1 MLPVRKVQTATHFKK
16 VCILLS
22 WTSFVWCSK
31 LVRIGVSACMVLQLC
46 SVLNQECY
54 N

>member
-22 WTSFVWCSK
+22 QISFLWCPK
-31 LVRIGVSACMVLQLC
+31 LVRIGLSACTDLQLC
-46 SVLNQECY
+46 SDLYQECF